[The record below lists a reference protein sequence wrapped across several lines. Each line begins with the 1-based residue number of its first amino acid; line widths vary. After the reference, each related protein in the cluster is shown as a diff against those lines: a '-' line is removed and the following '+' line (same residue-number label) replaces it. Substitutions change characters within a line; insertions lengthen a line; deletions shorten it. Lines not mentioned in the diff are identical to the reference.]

1 MNVSIVGPERIYP
14 ARKNLKIGDK
24 LTFKKVLS
32 SEFGKTVE
40 VYDAKG
46 EQVGFVAAKTSTA
59 ESGTY
64 LADEIFDNERFGKT
78 FIGVINN
85 KTKTGRSIVFIAEVK
100 TKEIEIKEENKMG
113 DIKEKDTVIEVD
125 GEKKGR
131 VFKTGVVGPKRLY
144 PHRYAP
150 SKKIR
155 AGESVPAQLDI
166 NNEEQKIVVSVDIDG
181 TWQPCGYVTPDKLLE
196 DSNFK
201 TYTEIMSL
209 MNMYKGEEEELP
221 EIKAEIVGLDTR
233 SSSSLFYILEVT
245 IFGQTAIEQLTDD
258 IKEYCALDEDKF
270 EDLKNFLETLNVSE
284 KVIIECF
291 KMLKDC
297 LPQDPSRIPSER
309 IFNNYD
315 EVVEDVLYSIVGN
328 GNTMLSG
335 PMAAGK
341 NTLLEM
347 LAYKFDKALYEIQV
361 NSYIDNDVLL
371 GTKTIK
377 AKDSSSNKEAINEE
391 CRKLYSLILCK
402 NPSFKEALEK
412 ADSEEQIDMLSTL
425 NSVDIDFSLIMD
437 AIKNGDTEI
446 GFLPSA
452 LVVAMEKG
460 SWVVIDEFNT
470 GQASVMSVLNS
481 VLDDRKRIQVPGYG
495 LIQAAPGFR
504 LFATMNPEYEG
515 TFTLN
520 PATASRFNFV
530 LFKASDKIAPIILT
544 KIPSADKSFLN
555 ICEKIYKK
563 IRDGIESGKL
573 QENSIN
579 IRGFV
584 EAAKMVELGR
594 PAKRAL
600 LTCVANG
607 ISDAD
612 DRNAIHSY
620 IEIEVA

>member
-14 ARKNLKIGDK
+14 ARKNMEIGDK

-40 VYDAKG
+40 VYDDKG

-78 FIGVINN
+78 FIGVLNN
-85 KTKTGRSIVFIAEVK
+85 KTKTGKSTVFIAEAK
-100 TKEIEIKEENKMG
+100 TKEIKEEKMG
-113 DIKEKDTVIEVD
+113 DIKEKDTIIEVD

-131 VFKTGVVGPKRLY
+131 VFKAGVVGPKRLY

-155 AGESVPAQLDI
+155 AGEKVPVQLDV
-166 NNEEQKIVVSVDIDG
+166 NNEEQKIVVNVQIDG
-181 TWQPCGYVTPDKLLE
+181 TWEPCGYIATDKLLE

-209 MNMYKGEEEELP
+209 INMYKGEEELP
-221 EIKAEIVGLDTR
+221 EMKGEIVDLDTR
-233 SSSSLFYILEVT
+233 SSSSLFYILEMT
-245 IFGQTAIEQLTDD
+245 IFGQTAIEQLTDNM
-258 IKEYCALDEDKF
+258 KEYSALDKDKF
-270 EDLKNFLETLNVSE
+270 EELKNFLETLNVSE

-291 KMLKDC
+291 KMLKGV
-297 LPQDPSRIPSER
+297 LPQDPSRIPNVT

-315 EVVEDVLYSIVGN
+315 EVVEDVLYSIIGN

-347 LAYKFDKALYEIQV
+347 LANKFDKALYEIQV

-377 AKDSSSNKEAINEE
+377 AKDSASNKEAINEE
-391 CRKLYSLILCK
+391 CRKLYNLILCK
-402 NPSFKEALEK
+402 NPSSIDALEK
-412 ADSEEQIDMLSTL
+412 ADYEEQVSMLSKF
-425 NSVDIDFSLIMD
+425 NSIDIDIDFAVIID

-452 LVVAMEKG
+452 LVIAMQKG
-460 SWVVIDEFNT
+460 SWVVVDEFNT

-495 LIQAAPGFR
+495 LVQAAPGFR
-504 LFATMNPEYEG
+504 FFATMNPEYEG
-515 TFTLN
+515 TFALN

-530 LFKASDKIAPIILT
+530 CFKASDKIGPIILT

-584 EAAKMVELGR
+584 EAARMVELGR

-607 ISDAD
+607 ISDTD
-612 DRNAIHSY
+612 DRQAIHSY